1 MNLSDI
7 CPMSATVHPSNIHRK
22 KLSPTEVVDGTPS
35 APPIVFVVDDDA
47 TVRESLELLVQSAG
61 CRAETFASAEE
72 FLSRPRVLTPS
83 CLVLDV
89 MLPDLNGL
97 DLQERIAADRVDMP
111 IIFVTGAHDISTT
124 VRAMKAGAAEFL
136 TKPCDYDVLLSA
148 IRHAVVRSSSV
159 LREEAE
165 MGVLRNRYASLTPR
179 EREVMDLVVTGEL
192 NKQVGGELGIS
203 ELTVKAH
210 RGHMMRKMK
219 AGSLVDL
226 VNMAARL
233 RPPTV
238 PNA

>member
-1 MNLSDI
+1 MRRPSVNVSDI
-7 CPMSATVHPSNIHRK
+7 CPMSAV
-22 KLSPTEVVDGTPS
+22 
-35 APPIVFVVDDDA
+35 PIVFIVDDDVS
-47 TVRESLELLVQSAG
+47 VRESLESLIQDAG
-61 CRAETFASAEE
+61 CRAETFASAAE
-72 FLSRPRVLTPS
+72 FLSHPRVLTPS

-148 IRHAVVRSSSV
+148 IRHAVDRSSSV

-165 MGVLRNRYASLTPR
+165 MGVLRNCYASLTPR
-179 EREVMDLVVTGEL
+179 EREVMDLVVIGEL

-203 ELTVKAH
+203 EITVKAH
-210 RGHMMRKMK
+210 RGNMMRKMK

-226 VNMAARL
+226 VNIAARL
-233 RPPTV
+233 RPPSA